1 MTEIQRFPSY
11 RYHRTEPPII
21 VMSPEEDATLNPEEW
36 KQSPA
41 HFDTP
46 EQPADPPAPIKPR
59 RR

>member
-21 VMSPEEDATLNPEEW
+21 VYSPEEDAALNSEEW

-46 EQPADPPAPIKPR
+46 EQPAEAPVKPR